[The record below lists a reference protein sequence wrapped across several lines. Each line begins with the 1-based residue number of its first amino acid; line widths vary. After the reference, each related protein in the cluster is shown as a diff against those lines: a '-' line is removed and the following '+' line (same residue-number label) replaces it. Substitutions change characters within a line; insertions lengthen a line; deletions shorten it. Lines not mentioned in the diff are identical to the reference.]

1 MGKIEDTKRRGRW
14 RMRIGWHHRLN
25 GHEFEQ
31 TPGGS
36 EGQGSLMCCSPWS
49 YKELDTAELL
59 EQQKFLIY
67 IGGIT
72 YVIPVGLFL
81 FSTIFIYFLG

>member
-1 MGKIEDTKRRGRW
+1 
-14 RMRIGWHHRLN
+14 
-25 GHEFEQ
+25 
-31 TPGGS
+31 
-36 EGQGSLMCCSPWS
+36 MCCSPWS
-49 YKELDTAELL
+49 YKELDTVELL
-59 EQQKFLIY
+59 EQQKILIY